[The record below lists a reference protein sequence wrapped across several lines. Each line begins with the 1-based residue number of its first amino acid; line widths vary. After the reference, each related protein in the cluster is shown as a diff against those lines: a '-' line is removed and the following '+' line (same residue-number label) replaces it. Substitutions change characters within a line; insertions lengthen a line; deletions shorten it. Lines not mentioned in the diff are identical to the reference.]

1 MSSVKESYHL
11 DTHANNHPHTD
22 STVDDSSLTSTLS
35 PQSYPFAF
43 LSKKSLWENCSTSY
57 HTIAPRTKQDTS
69 KACEYSEFST
79 ENTVKPT
86 TNVKIAIRDRY
97 VPGRKLPYIQFPHPP
112 RPPTPGPQPRPG
124 PLGPPRPPEPT
135 PPPSPRRRDNRN
147 PIPAGLAAVIA
158 SNICKSLAAIFSPD
172 SSETGGQKEQ
182 DSISDRYFQ
191 FLYLAAIHLLAS
203 AAGSGLQPSRIRSSS
218 LVPHAPLDI
227 VGTAPTPLVTPIAEP
242 SVRVC

>member
-43 LSKKSLWENCSTSY
+43 LSKKSLWENCSRSG
-57 HTIAPRTKQDTS
+57 IDT
-69 KACEYSEFST
+69 F
-79 ENTVKPT
+79 
-86 TNVKIAIRDRY
+86 
-97 VPGRKLPYIQFPHPP
+97 PGRKLPYIQFPHPP

>member
-1 MSSVKESYHL
+1 MFLLASYQKPSQ
-11 DTHANNHPHTD
+11 DCQ
-22 STVDDSSLTSTLS
+22 TS
-35 PQSYPFAF
+35 
-43 LSKKSLWENCSTSY
+43 C

-79 ENTVKPT
+79 KNTVKPT
-86 TNVKIAIRDRY
+86 ANVKIAIRDRY
-97 VPGRKLPYIQFPHPP
+97 VPGGKLPYIQFPHPP

-135 PPPSPRRRDNRN
+135 PPPSPRRRDNRSS
-147 PIPAGLAAVIA
+147 IPAGLAAVIA
-158 SNICKSLAAIFSPD
+158 SNICKSLAAIFFPD
-172 SSETGGQKEQ
+172 SSETGGDQ
-182 DSISDRYFQ
+182 DSISDRYFR
-191 FLYLAAIHLLAS
+191 FLYLAAIHLLAP
-203 AAGSGLQPSRIRSSS
+203 AAGSGLLASRIRSSS